1 MEDFLGHELYVGDE
15 CVYMR
20 QKKTDSGKFYW
31 ELEKGIIVAV
41 QTDGIEMKDPDG
53 FHRNV
58 LVDRRNIVKVM
69 FEE

>member
-20 QKKTDSGKFYW
+20 QIRTETGKFYW
-31 ELEKGIIVAV
+31 ELEKGIIVAI

-53 FHRNV
+53 FYRNV
-58 LVDRRNIVKVM
+58 LVDRRNVVKVM